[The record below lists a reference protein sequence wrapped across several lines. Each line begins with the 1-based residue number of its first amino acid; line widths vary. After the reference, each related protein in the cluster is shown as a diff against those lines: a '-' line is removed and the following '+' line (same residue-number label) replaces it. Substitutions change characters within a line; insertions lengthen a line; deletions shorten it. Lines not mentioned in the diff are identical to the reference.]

1 MTSTLFRG
9 ALLTTALSGA
19 VAFADADVFH
29 GWSKDG
35 TWLVFARPGQNDI
48 TELYF
53 CQTGEAAP
61 KWPAVLNDQDRM
73 TEAGLECVR
82 FLDQNK
88 APYQWQKLVTTGD
101 AGTSRG
107 GLSIGAELVT
117 DGESP
122 GFVVEGGGKT
132 QSCYASGTRESSKLQ
147 KAFWHASLRYVAVLI
162 DGTFHHCAVTVKP
175 GKAAPPMPPKKK

>member
-1 MTSTLFRG
+1 MNLRP
-9 ALLTTALSGA
+9 AVLLVSLLAASPVLAQS
-19 VAFADADVFH
+19 DAFH

-35 TWLVFARPGQNDI
+35 TWLAFSRPGRNEI

-53 CQTGEAAP
+53 CQTSEAAP
-61 KWPAVLNDQDRM
+61 KWPAALNDQDKM

-88 APYQWQKLVTTGD
+88 APYQWQKLVSTGT
-101 AGTSRG
+101 AGTSTQ

-122 GFVVEGGGKT
+122 GFVIEGGGKT
-132 QSCYASGTRESSKLQ
+132 QSCYASGMRESSKLQ
-147 KAFWHASLRYVAVLI
+147 KAFWHPSLRFVAVII
-162 DGTFHHCAVTVKP
+162 DGAFHHCSVTVKP
-175 GKAAPPMPPKKK
+175 GKAPPPPKKK

>member
-1 MTSTLFRG
+1 MKTPRAFLFALTLLAAAP
-9 ALLTTALSGA
+9 ALAQ
-19 VAFADADVFH
+19 ADAFH

-35 TWLVFARPGQNDI
+35 SWLAFSRPGRNEI

-53 CQTGEAAP
+53 CQTTEAAP
-61 KWPAVLNDQDRM
+61 KWPALLNDQDKM

-88 APYQWQKLVTTGD
+88 APYQWQKLVNTGT
-101 AGTSRG
+101 AGTSAQ

-122 GFVVEGGGKT
+122 GFVVEGSGKT
-132 QSCYASGTRESSKLQ
+132 QSCYASGMRESSKLQ
-147 KAFWHASLRYVAVLI
+147 KAFWHPSGRFVAVII
-162 DGTFHHCAVTVKP
+162 DGTFHHCVVTVKP
-175 GKAAPPMPPKKK
+175 GKAPPPPKKK

>member
-1 MTSTLFRG
+1 MIRSLLIALTLG
-9 ALLTTALSGA
+9 AASSA
-19 VAFADADVFH
+19 MAQDQFH

-35 TWLVFARPGQNDI
+35 TWLVFARPGKNDI

-61 KWPAVLNDQDRM
+61 KWPALLNDQDKM

-88 APYQWQKLVTTGD
+88 APYQWQKLVTAGD
-101 AGTSRG
+101 SKTSQG
-107 GLSIGAELVT
+107 GLSIAAELVT

-132 QSCYASGTRESSKLQ
+132 QNCYASGTREASKLQ
-147 KAFWHASLRYVAVLI
+147 KSYWHPSLKYVAVVI
-162 DGTFHHCAVTVKP
+162 DGNFHHCTVTVKP
-175 GKAAPPMPPKKK
+175 GKAPAAPPKKK

>member
-1 MTSTLFRG
+1 MIRSLLIALTLAQAAP
-9 ALLTTALSGA
+9 ALAQS
-19 VAFADADVFH
+19 DVFH

-35 TWLVFARPGQNDI
+35 SWLVFARPGKNDI

-53 CQTGEAAP
+53 CQTTEAAP
-61 KWPAVLNDQDRM
+61 KWPALLNEQDKM

-88 APYQWQKLVTTGD
+88 APYQWQKLVTAGD
-101 AGTSRG
+101 SKPAQG
-107 GLSIGAELVT
+107 GLAIAAELVT

-132 QSCYASGTRESSKLQ
+132 QSCYASGTREASKLQ
-147 KAFWHASLRYVAVLI
+147 KSYWHSSLKYVAVVI
-162 DGTFHHCAVTVKP
+162 DGTFHHCVLTVKP
-175 GKAAPPMPPKKK
+175 GKAPPAAPPKKK

>member
-1 MTSTLFRG
+1 MTGRFCRATSWATP
-9 ALLTTALSGA
+9 ALAQS
-19 VAFADADVFH
+19 DAFH

-35 TWLVFARPGQNDI
+35 SWLAFSRPGRNDI

-53 CQTGEAAP
+53 CQTSEVAP
-61 KWPAVLNDQDRM
+61 KWPALLNDQDKM

-88 APYQWQKLVTTGD
+88 APYQWQKLVSTGA
-101 AGTSRG
+101 AGTASQ
-107 GLSIGAELVT
+107 GLAIAAELVT

-132 QSCYASGTRESSKLQ
+132 QNCYASGMRESSKLQ
-147 KAFWHASLRYVAVLI
+147 KAFWHPSGRFVAVII

-175 GKAAPPMPPKKK
+175 GKAAPPPKKK